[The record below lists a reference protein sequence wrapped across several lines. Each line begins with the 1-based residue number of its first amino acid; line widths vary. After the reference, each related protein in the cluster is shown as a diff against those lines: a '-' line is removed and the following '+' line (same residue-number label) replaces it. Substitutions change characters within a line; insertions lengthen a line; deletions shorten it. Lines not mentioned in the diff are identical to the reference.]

1 MKNAIYLVTIIVFG
15 LTQVPTEVLAKSP
28 PLSSTQDSIPA
39 TPPPPGTQD
48 SIPAT
53 PPPPSMRE
61 GTRITPLMK

>member
-39 TPPPPGTQD
+39 TPPPPG
-48 SIPAT
+48 
-53 PPPPSMRE
+53 MRE